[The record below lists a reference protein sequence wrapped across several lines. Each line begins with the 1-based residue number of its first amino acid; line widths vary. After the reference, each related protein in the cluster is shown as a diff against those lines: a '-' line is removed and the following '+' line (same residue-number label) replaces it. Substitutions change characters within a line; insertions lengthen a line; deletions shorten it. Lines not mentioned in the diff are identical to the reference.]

1 MRISAKRSGGF
12 AGLTEDVG
20 TVDTAQLD
28 EVTRSQIEQMIH
40 NGRFFELPAT
50 VSGGIGA
57 DRFNY
62 EITVSE
68 GGRQHTVAFT
78 EDGSPQTAPLRRL
91 VDTIAQLRKS

>member
-28 EVTRSQIEQMIH
+28 AVTKLQVEQMIH
-40 NGRFFELPAT
+40 NMGFFELPAT

-57 DRFNY
+57 DLFNY

-91 VDTIAQLRKS
+91 VDTIAQMRRS